1 MKTLLRWAA
10 SAAALLAV
18 AYLVPGITILSIQT
32 AFIAALVLGL
42 VNGLIGPIVKL
53 LALPLRILTLG
64 LFSLVINAALF
75 ALAAYLVPG
84 FEAEGA
90 GPVFIGAIAYGLI
103 SWLIQSV
110 LGVKKTQK
118 G

>member
-1 MKTLLRWAA
+1 MKTLLRWAG

-18 AYLVPGITILSIQT
+18 AYLVPGIAVSDIGT

-42 VNGLIGPIVKL
+42 VNGLIGPIVKF

-84 FEAEGA
+84 FTAEGA
-90 GPVFIGAIAYGLI
+90 GPVFIGAILYGLI
-103 SWLIQSV
+103 SWGIQSV
-110 LGVKKTQK
+110 LGVKKK
-118 G
+118 KK

>member
-42 VNGLIGPIVKL
+42 VNGFIGPIL
-53 LALPLRILTLG
+53 RTLALPIRILTLG
-64 LFSLVINAALF
+64 LFSLVINAVLF

-84 FEAEGA
+84 FEADGA

-103 SWLIQSV
+103 SWGIQSV
-110 LGVKKTQK
+110 LGVKKK
-118 G
+118 D